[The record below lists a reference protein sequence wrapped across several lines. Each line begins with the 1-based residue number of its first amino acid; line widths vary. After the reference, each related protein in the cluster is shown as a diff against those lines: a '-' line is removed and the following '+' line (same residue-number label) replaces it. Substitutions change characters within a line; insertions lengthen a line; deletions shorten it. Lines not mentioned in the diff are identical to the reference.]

1 MSISQFLLILRSR
14 FKLGLSIL
22 AACTLISL
30 VLSLVLPN
38 RYSAEV
44 TVVVDIRATDPIG
57 GAVMQVSNTQSYM
70 PTQVDIINSDRVAQK
85 VVKTLRLDQSPVI
98 KQQWLEASKGQ
109 GQLEVWLA
117 KLLQTKLVV
126 KPARESNIIT
136 IAYSSADAAF
146 SAAIANAFAQAY
158 IDTNIELKVEPAKQY
173 SKWFAGQGAVLRENL
188 EQAQNR
194 LSEYQQKNGLIV
206 TDERLDNETAKLNEL
221 SAQLTLI
228 QTQNAD
234 AKSKQSS
241 GQQSENLPEV
251 SQNSLVQN
259 LKGDIAR
266 QEAKLEELAGNLG
279 KNHPQYQRMESEIAS
294 LKQQLEAEKNNITKG
309 FSAVQGVG
317 REKEANLKVLI
328 ATQKQKLYQLKQ
340 KRDEASV
347 LLGEVSVAQKASESV
362 AMRLSQSNLESQANQ
377 TNIAILTPATEPLTA
392 SSPRPVLFT
401 VIGFVIGLILGI
413 IACFGAEMS
422 DRRIRSVD
430 DIESGMLNYL
440 PVLAELKNKKDPN
453 RFDWLFRRKG
463 KNSNKSA
470 NLVVHGDLYHAK

>member
-14 FKLGLSIL
+14 AKLGLSIL
-22 AACTLISL
+22 AICTSIALL
-30 VLSLVLPN
+30 LSIVLPK
-38 RYSAEV
+38 RYSAEA
-44 TVVVDIRATDPIG
+44 TVVVDIRAADPIG
-57 GAVMQVSNTQSYM
+57 GAVMQVSNVQSYM

-85 VVKTLRLDQSPVI
+85 VVKMLKLDQSPVI
-98 KQQWLEASKGQ
+98 KQQWLDATKGQ

-117 KLLQTKLVV
+117 NLLQTKLVA

-136 IAYSSADAAF
+136 IGYSSADPAF

-173 SKWFAGQGAVLRENL
+173 SKWFASQGTALRENL
-188 EQAQNR
+188 EKAQNR
-194 LSEYQQKNGLIV
+194 LSEYQQENGLIV

-228 QTQNAD
+228 QTQNSD
-234 AKSKQSS
+234 AKSKQMS

-251 SQNSLVQN
+251 SQNSLIQN

-279 KNHPQYQRMESEIAS
+279 KNHPQYQRMASEIAS
-294 LKQQLEAEKNNITKG
+294 LKQQLETEKGNITKG

-317 REKEANLKVLI
+317 REKEANLKALI
-328 ATQKQKLYQLKQ
+328 AAQKQKLYDLKQ

-347 LLGEVSVAQKASESV
+347 LLGEVSAAQKASESV

-401 VIGFVIGLILGI
+401 LIGFVMGLVIGV
-413 IACFGAEMS
+413 IACFSAELS
-422 DRRIRSVD
+422 DRRIRSAED
-430 DIESGMLNYL
+430 LESSMLNL
-440 PVLAELKNKKDPN
+440 SVLAELQNNKKTK
-453 RFDWLFRRKG
+453 RFAWLLRRKV
-463 KNSNKSA
+463 KNNNKSA
-470 NLVVHGDLYHAK
+470 NSVAHGDLYHAK